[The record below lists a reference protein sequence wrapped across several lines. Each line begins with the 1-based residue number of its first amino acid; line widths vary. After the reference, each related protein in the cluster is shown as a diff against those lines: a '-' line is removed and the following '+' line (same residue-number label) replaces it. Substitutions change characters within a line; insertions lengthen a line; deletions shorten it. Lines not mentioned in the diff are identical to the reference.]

1 MNSLKRV
8 AFLCCGALS
17 IAFGSACAYAQP
29 YPTKPIR
36 IITPFAP
43 GGGTDAIVRILG
55 ERLSQS
61 LGQSIIVDNRP
72 GAYTVVGAVA
82 AAKSPPDGYTLFY
95 SLDSTMTLNQFM
107 FSKLPYDSTRDF
119 DPISLISVYAMLIA
133 TGPKLSVKSLPEL
146 ISYGKA
152 NPGKLSYG
160 TGSTIAMLAGE
171 LLKSVTG
178 TDMVNIPFK
187 GSAPAIQALLGGI
200 IDFAVTDYGAYLPQH
215 GKGRL
220 NALGSTG
227 SERSNSLPEVPTIKE
242 LGYPSYEVTGWSAL
256 YAPAGTP
263 SPIIERLNLEV
274 RRITSQSEYVKRI
287 QAVTGGAADSSPA
300 QLAAKQR
307 ADIAKWDA
315 LIKSTGI
322 NLLVE

>member
-1 MNSLKRV
+1 
-8 AFLCCGALS
+8 
-17 IAFGSACAYAQP
+17 
-29 YPTKPIR
+29 
-36 IITPFAP
+36 
-43 GGGTDAIVRILG
+43 
-55 ERLSQS
+55 
-61 LGQSIIVDNRP
+61 
-72 GAYTVVGAVA
+72 
-82 AAKSPPDGYTLFY
+82 
-95 SLDSTMTLNQFM
+95 MTLNQFM
-107 FSKLPYDSTRDF
+107 FSKLQYDSTRDF
-119 DPISLISVYAMLIA
+119 DPISVISVYAMLIA

-187 GSAPAIQALLGGI
+187 GSAPAIQALLGGM

-227 SERSNSLPEVPTIKE
+227 SGRSSSLPEVPTIKE
-242 LGYPSYEVTGWSAL
+242 LGYPNYEVTGWTAL

-263 SPIIERLNLEV
+263 SPIIERLNMEV
-274 RRITSQSEYVKRI
+274 RKVTSQSEYVKRI
-287 QAVTGGAADSSPA
+287 QAVTGDAADSSPA
-300 QLAAKQR
+300 QLAAKIR

-322 NLLVE
+322 NLRVE